1 MKRRQFTIG
10 LGAAVTGAAA
20 AVGSGAFTAAQ
31 VTRDA
36 DIAIV
41 NDSNALLGLV
51 PNPDVSGVHDDNGEL
66 TIDLSGDTKGINQG
80 SIYQFGF
87 FVDDSSATSPTS
99 NNGDLSRSGFP
110 FKTNEPS
117 TRDSSDEFGSAF
129 LIANQTD
136 SDQIIEVEYE
146 LDPGTDIETEFWF
159 EAHNNGE
166 QKGLID
172 RGVNS
177 SKKIDLTPGE
187 ACGVSF
193 LIYAPPEKDTLGD
206 KITGSLS
213 VSAGE
218 AVSDSGQ
225 SSDDGNQTAPT

>member
-10 LGAAVTGAAA
+10 LGAAVTGAAT
-20 AVGSGAFTAAQ
+20 AVGTGAFTAAQ

-41 NDSNALLGLV
+41 NDSNALIGLI
-51 PNPDVSGVHDDNGEL
+51 PNPDVGGVHDDDGEL
-66 TIDLSGDTKGINQG
+66 TIDLSGDGNGINQG

-87 FVDDSSATSPTS
+87 FVDDSGATPPTS
-99 NNGDLSRSGFP
+99 NNGDLSGSGFP
-110 FKTNEPS
+110 FKQDEPS
-117 TRDSSDEFGSAF
+117 TRNGSDEFGSAF

-136 SDQIIEVEYE
+136 NDQTLEVDYE

-159 EAHNNGE
+159 EAHNEGK

-172 RGVNS
+172 EGVNG
-177 SKKIDLTPGE
+177 SKKIDLAPGQ

-193 LIYAPPEKDTLGD
+193 LIYAPPDKDTLGD
-206 KITGSLS
+206 EITGSLS
-213 VSAGE
+213 VTAGK
-218 AVSDSGQ
+218 AVD
-225 SSDDGNQTAPT
+225 